1 VSLEIADDNQEL
13 LKAVSEIAT
22 SQIDGDRHYLTA
34 YNGETWNGGFDLPF
48 CRTRFL
54 NHDMDWPFDDLAYAD
69 MMEAIVD
76 RFDTG
81 DKRDL
86 AHDSSNLMKANEEF
100 HQLLVRGKRF
110 TVTSEEGKETKR
122 IFVRLVD
129 LRDIENNRFVAADE
143 FRVKRGGNSIRPD
156 VNLFVNGIPLVTMEL
171 KSLAQENDYYDAI
184 SDLQDYEEDVSRLFV
199 PNLWNVAADSMA
211 YRYGAVGASSSFYM
225 PWKADEDETP
235 SQYHVG
241 EEANPLKESVLAMC
255 NHETLLDVLRNF
267 VFYEDRT
274 GGTTKIIPRHMQYYA
289 ANRIVDRVREGRS
302 DEAMRRGLIW
312 CRRRSIPLAGG
323 QSRSR
328 WTATA
333 CHLRLSHCWVRPN

>member
-1 VSLEIADDNQEL
+1 
-13 LKAVSEIAT
+13 
-22 SQIDGDRHYLTA
+22 
-34 YNGETWNGGFDLPF
+34 
-48 CRTRFL
+48 
-54 NHDMDWPFDDLAYAD
+54 
-69 MMEAIVD
+69 
-76 RFDTG
+76 
-81 DKRDL
+81 
-86 AHDSSNLMKANEEF
+86 
-100 HQLLVRGKRF
+100 
-110 TVTSEEGKETKR
+110 
-122 IFVRLVD
+122 
-129 LRDIENNRFVAADE
+129 
-143 FRVKRGGNSIRPD
+143 
-156 VNLFVNGIPLVTMEL
+156 
-171 KSLAQENDYYDAI
+171 
-184 SDLQDYEEDVSRLFV
+184 
-199 PNLWNVAADSMA
+199 MA

>member
-1 VSLEIADDNQEL
+1 
-13 LKAVSEIAT
+13 
-22 SQIDGDRHYLTA
+22 
-34 YNGETWNGGFDLPF
+34 
-48 CRTRFL
+48 
-54 NHDMDWPFDDLAYAD
+54 MDWPFDDLAYAG
-69 MMEAIVD
+69 MIEAIVD

-184 SDLQDYEEDVSRLFV
+184 RPPRLRGGCL
-199 PNLWNVAADSMA
+199 PAIC
-211 YRYGAVGASSSFYM
+211 
-225 PWKADEDETP
+225 P
-235 SQYHVG
+235 
-241 EEANPLKESVLAMC
+241 ESLEC
-255 NHETLLDVLRNF
+255 
-267 VFYEDRT
+267 
-274 GGTTKIIPRHMQYYA
+274 
-289 ANRIVDRVREGRS
+289 
-302 DEAMRRGLIW
+302 
-312 CRRRSIPLAGG
+312 CRRLNGVPLRCCRSILILLHAMEG
-323 QSRSR
+323 
-328 WTATA
+328 
-333 CHLRLSHCWVRPN
+333 